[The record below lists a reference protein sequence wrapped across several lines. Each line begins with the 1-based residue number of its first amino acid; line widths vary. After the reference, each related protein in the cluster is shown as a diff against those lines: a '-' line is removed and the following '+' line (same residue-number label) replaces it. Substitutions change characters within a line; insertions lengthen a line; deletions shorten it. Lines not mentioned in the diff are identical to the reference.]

1 MIVSDQLFSPSAI
14 SFSIEMFPPKGQL
27 TLDAA
32 RTVAAGMV
40 QARPNFV
47 SVTCSA
53 GGSGNSAQTVDIA
66 AMLQDEFSVPGVA
79 HLTCIGATRAS
90 LQAQIQCMKEAGVST
105 VLALRGDMPAGQSAG
120 DFRLAKDIIPMLK
133 EAGFTVGAAAYP
145 EGHISCFD
153 ASQNI
158 QHLKEKQAA
167 GADFFVTQLCFDND
181 ILLNFLDRAQ
191 AAGVNAPIACGVM
204 PFLAKSQLQR
214 MVFLCG
220 SSLPAPIIK
229 LLAKYEDDP
238 EQLRQ
243 AGIRY
248 ACQQLVGLAKNQ
260 VGGLHVY
267 AMNQPDI
274 ALAAAKALEAEGVR

>member
-1 MIVSDQLFSPSAI
+1 MILSDQLFSPSAI

-79 HLTCIGATRAS
+79 HLTCIGATCAS
-90 LQAQIQCMKEAGVST
+90 LQDQIRRMKEVGVST

-153 ASQNI
+153 APQNI

-260 VGGLHVY
+260 VDGLHVY

-274 ALAAAKALEAEGVR
+274 ALAAAKVLEAEGVR